1 MKTLALISCLIL
13 GIFIS
18 DEVPTSQI
26 VNFTLPKNAK
36 QIDDREINSY
46 GRNLVYGD
54 IIKLS
59 KYKYKINNVFLSF
72 GDQSLGQNMTF
83 SDLERRVYSEPE
95 EMISKGVKVTYETYN
110 QCKFIMVRVS
120 KKNNSYI
127 NFISEIKNKISFQGN
142 LTYNNKDKD
151 DAERALKEFL
161 TSIKFK

>member
-95 EMISKGVKVTYETYN
+95 EMISKGVKVTYETY
-110 QCKFIMVRVS
+110 